1 MINLRQKY
9 TFSDPLKE
17 NLHKCFDIMK
27 LRGHYVQAF
36 YWIITVSE
44 SEFYP
49 LTNVSFIVENKALG
63 LSRADTPLRHDENG
77 MTLLLVNLKFQ
88 GIYGGLVSR
97 IKDLELRS

>member
-9 TFSDPLKE
+9 TFTDPLKE

-49 LTNVSFIVENKALG
+49 LTNVSFIVENKAWE
-63 LSRADTPLRHDENG
+63 LSRADTSLRHDENG
-77 MTLLLVNLKFQ
+77 MTCFWLTSSFKEYMEV
-88 GIYGGLVSR
+88 
-97 IKDLELRS
+97 